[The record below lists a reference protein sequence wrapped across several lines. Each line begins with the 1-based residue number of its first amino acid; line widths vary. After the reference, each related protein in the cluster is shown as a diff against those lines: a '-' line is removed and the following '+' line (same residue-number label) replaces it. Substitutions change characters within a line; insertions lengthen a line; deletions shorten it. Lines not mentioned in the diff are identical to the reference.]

1 MRGATEEVYPKVR
14 EEVPTEATAEVILE
28 MIDILKAMKVV
39 QEANQEE
46 DILKKE
52 GADQEVL
59 KEITFCSWNEERR
72 NLRGF

>member
-39 QEANQEE
+39 Q
-46 DILKKE
+46 
-52 GADQEVL
+52 
-59 KEITFCSWNEERR
+59 
-72 NLRGF
+72 